1 MGDDG
6 LCLDRSLEPKQFH
19 CIAQQCAFDYCI
31 WSRDL
36 YIEACTV
43 EIEEEGAK
51 KAPRLP
57 NWDDVYNYDE
67 LHGDYI
73 LWYESGGVEGHTSDM
88 CVAYYKMYDGAELRD
103 ELDASD
109 DESDGDDMDMEDED
123 GEDED
128 DDEMDGD
135 DMDMDDDF
143 DGEDGEDDFDG
154 EDGEDDS
161 DGGADE
167 SDDGISLPY

>member
-1 MGDDG
+1 MGDDD

-67 LHGDYI
+67 LHGDYL
-73 LWYESGGVEGHTSDM
+73 LWYESNGVEGFTTDM

-103 ELDASD
+103 ELADSD
-109 DESDGDDMDMEDED
+109 DESEGDDMNMEDADASSDESDD
-123 GEDED
+123 GADDSDGGANESDDGVDESD
-128 DDEMDGD
+128 DGA
-135 DMDMDDDF
+135 
-143 DGEDGEDDFDG
+143 
-154 EDGEDDS
+154 DDS

-167 SDDGISLPY
+167 SDDGISIPY